1 MALPQSAGSRRHLDT
16 DVYTEFR
23 RPMNGPAPGL
33 APALPGLALS
43 GQLAAASDRPPSEG
57 RADDP
62 LFHLPVAVLRL
73 NRVGRVRYA
82 NDRASDLT
90 GRSAA
95 EVLDQRPADLGLTP
109 PPGRT
114 WMGAVAEVLRT
125 GHPCRFEIRTGRNG
139 AEWWFDATLAGE
151 PGGASGEETALLVA
165 FDITPYRDTATR
177 LRALE
182 LRLRRLSEGSQD
194 LISEHSPDGRFLY
207 ASPAAGP
214 LLGVEPALLPGRP
227 LVELVEPE
235 DRPRIETALGAA
247 RAGERPRPVA
257 FRTRHADGRLVWC
270 ELTAHAAGPG
280 DRNAPALICITRDI
294 TERVRSEDALRLAS
308 RMEGTT
314 TLAAG
319 VAHDFNNLMTGILG
333 NAELLLADP
342 TFPDASS
349 RLEQIATAATR
360 GGGLAQQLLAFAR
373 GGKYR
378 TAPICLNE
386 VVRQALDLQ
395 KPATPP
401 RIQLEEDLAPRLPAV
416 LGDPVQ
422 LGQVV
427 TNLCLNATEAISGM
441 GRVTVR
447 TRHLALDRAS
457 AGQLPGLR
465 PGDHVMLAVHDT
477 GAGIDPAVQARIF
490 EPFFSTKFQGRGLGL
505 AAAYGIV
512 KNHLGHIAVESQP
525 GRGTTFTIYLPASTA
540 SAGTAPAPRLPYPTG
555 NETILLVD
563 DDDAVVSVTGAILE
577 RLHYRVLIA
586 RNGIEALDLAQGHP
600 GPIDLA
606 LLDLGMPVAGGA
618 EVLPGVLA
626 ARPRLRVVIS
636 SGYECSDAVEQL
648 LRSGAHAFLQ
658 KPYRVGGLAAT
669 VRRVLDGEVVPP
681 TPTG

>member
-1 MALPQSAGSRRHLDT
+1 MALPCAAGFRRILDT
-16 DVYTEFR
+16 DVYTAFGEC
-23 RPMNGPAPGL
+23 PVNGAATGL
-33 APALPGLALS
+33 SSSLPGLSPSA
-43 GQLAAASDRPPSEG
+43 GARDRA

-73 NRVGRVRYA
+73 NRVGRVTYA
-82 NDRASDLT
+82 NDRASELT
-90 GRSAA
+90 GRPAA
-95 EVLDQRPADLGLTP
+95 ELLDQRPPDLGLMP

-114 WMGAVAEVLRT
+114 WAGAVAEVLRT

-151 PGGASGEETALLVA
+151 PGGASDGGTALLVA

-182 LRLRRLSEGSQD
+182 IRLRRLTEGSQD
-194 LISEHSPDGRFLY
+194 LISEHAPDGRFLY
-207 ASPAAGP
+207 ASPAAVP
-214 LLGVEPALLPGRP
+214 LLGVEPALLLGRP
-227 LVELVEPE
+227 LVDLVEPE
-235 DRPRIETALGAA
+235 DRPRIEAAL
-247 RAGERPRPVA
+247 RASRPGERPRPVA
-257 FRTRHADGRLVWC
+257 FRTTHPDGKLVWC
-270 ELTAHAAGPG
+270 ELTAHAAGAE

-294 TERVRSEDALRLAS
+294 TERARSEEALRLAS
-308 RMEGTT
+308 RMESTT

-333 NAELLLADP
+333 NAELLLSDP

-401 RIQLEEDLAPRLPAV
+401 RIQLEEDLAPRLPTV

-447 TRHLALDRAS
+447 TRHLVLNRAS
-457 AGQLPGLR
+457 ASQLPGLR

-512 KNHLGHIAVESQP
+512 TNHLGHIAVESEP
-525 GRGTTFTIYLPASTA
+525 GRGTTVTIYLPASTT
-540 SAGTAPAPRLPYPTG
+540 SAGTALAGTAPVPRLPYPTG
-555 NETILLVD
+555 DETILLVD
-563 DDDAVVSVTGAILE
+563 DDDAVVSVTRAILE
-577 RLHYRVLIA
+577 RLHYRVLVA

-606 LLDLGMPVAGGA
+606 LLDLGLPMAGGA
-618 EVLPGVLA
+618 EVLPGLMA
-626 ARPRLRVVIS
+626 ARPGLRVVIAT
-636 SGYECSDAVEQL
+636 GYECTDTVEQL

-669 VRRVLDGEVVPP
+669 VRRVLDGEAAPP
-681 TPTG
+681 THAG